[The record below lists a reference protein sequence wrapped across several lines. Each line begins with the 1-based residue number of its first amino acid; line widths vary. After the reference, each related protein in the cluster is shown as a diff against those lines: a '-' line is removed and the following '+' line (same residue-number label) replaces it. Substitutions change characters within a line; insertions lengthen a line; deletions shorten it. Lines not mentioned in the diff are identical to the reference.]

1 MILLDVVQDI
11 LLDVVLVVV
20 RLHVVARDVRK
31 LDDLAVSVTQLDKL
45 VLSDGVVVVVAEL
58 GLDNGGHN
66 DVTPASIIIFDST
79 VTM

>member
-45 VLSDGVVVVVAEL
+45 VLSDGVVVVAEL